1 MLTAGRFLGNADK
14 PTLNLLKEHAVNYSQ
29 DTDNGATRFSEH
41 YKKVNGIDCATS
53 PAQQLRPPR
62 FLAAEEEAHPFV
74 SLALSP
80 LAWTLSATS
89 CVQQDLFSPC
99 LSTPLFCAFGAH
111 RDNCLNCTDELNCG
125 VAEQIGDM

>member
-1 MLTAGRFLGNADK
+1 MLAAGRFLGNADK

-41 YKKVNGIDCATS
+41 YKKVNGIDSATS

-74 SLALSP
+74 SPALSP
-80 LAWTLSATS
+80 LAWTLSAAS
-89 CVQQDLFSPC
+89 RVQQHSVSPC
-99 LSTPLFCAFGAH
+99 LSTPVICAFGAH
-111 RDNCLNCTDELNCG
+111 RGTCLTCIDELKRG
-125 VAEQIGDM
+125 VAEQIGVM